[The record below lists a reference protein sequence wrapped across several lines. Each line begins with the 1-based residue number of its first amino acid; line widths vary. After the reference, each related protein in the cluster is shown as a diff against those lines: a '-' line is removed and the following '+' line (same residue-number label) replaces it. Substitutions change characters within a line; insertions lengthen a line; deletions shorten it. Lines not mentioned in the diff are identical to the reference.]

1 MSGHFFWQVRSW
13 GPARSIRPGED
24 ARHSISQL
32 VARLVSSSIACLSRP
47 AQPCLVVERVTPAWW
62 RSGGR
67 RRPLI
72 SRSLH

>member
-32 VARLVSSSIACLSRP
+32 VARSLASLDPRN
-47 AQPCLVVERVTPAWW
+47 LAWW
-62 RSGGR
+62 
-67 RRPLI
+67 LKE
-72 SRSLH
+72 